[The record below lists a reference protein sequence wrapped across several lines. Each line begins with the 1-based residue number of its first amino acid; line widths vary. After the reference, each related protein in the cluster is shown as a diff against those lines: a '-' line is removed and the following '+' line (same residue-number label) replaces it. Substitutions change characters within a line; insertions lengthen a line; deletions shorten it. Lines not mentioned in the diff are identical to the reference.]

1 MKRLNKLLTL
11 VLLIIFVAIA
21 LSNYSCAGRQKISNS
36 NVGQT
41 TFHLIAS
48 LSEERIEDLYYD
60 DFPENIKE
68 LIVKT
73 GIFAELQKAY
83 QEYENDDLARFN
95 IIIVLNHKKAR
106 SKIEKKLM
114 EETLLFAV
122 MDSSEWVRTEAI
134 WGVGLSGDV
143 KAAPVIIPALDDAS
157 PIVVNEVILS
167 LYKIT
172 SEDEMPISNED
183 MADEERALQV
193 EYWKKWWF
201 ENKYRW
207 GF

>member
-1 MKRLNKLLTL
+1 MFISSDRLKVIKFLVVLILL
-11 VLLIIFVAIA
+11 AISFGCA
-21 LSNYSCAGRQKISNS
+21 ASNGMQYGNAD
-36 NVGQT
+36 QT

-48 LSEERIEDLYYD
+48 LSEERIENLYYD

-68 LIVKT
+68 LIVKS

-83 QEYENDDLARFN
+83 QEYENDELARFN

-106 SKIEKKLM
+106 SKIEKQLL

-134 WGVGLSGDV
+134 WGVGLSGDI
-143 KAAPVIIPALDDAS
+143 KAAPFIIPTLDDAS
-157 PIVVNEVILS
+157 PLVVNEAILS
-167 LYKIT
+167 LYKLT
-172 SEDEMPISNED
+172 SEEEMPISNED
-183 MADEERALQV
+183 MTDEERALQV
-193 EYWKKWWF
+193 EHWKKWWF